1 MKNRKIIT
9 SLVTVLMLGGMAASV
24 TACQPSWRNK
34 YAYDID
40 FNASVDGVSIEF
52 WTGFGSSIN
61 DVLEPLIGE
70 FEKMTGVTVKYE
82 SKGSY
87 DNVLNA
93 TTLAATTGTF
103 PNVVVGYPDHF
114 ATYVNQDIIVRL
126 NYYFENDVH
135 SVFEPEGETF
145 KIDDFYSDYMV
156 ENQSIEFDKD
166 GNPYTL
172 GIPFN
177 KSTEVLIY
185 NATFFDWVAT
195 QPDLATNIFVPRTY
209 AEIDSVG
216 TAILNFLDAKGAYGK
231 YLLADGTVSETDTS
245 TETNKLI
252 LNLHGIQK
260 WNDADTTHKTSFK
273 PFSYD
278 SQANLFITSIRQN
291 GGTYT
296 YYDKEDKHGYIGFN
310 SQETI
315 TAMNALNTMYKNHTF
330 GIPADWDEAKYGS
343 NPFKAQKSLMTLG
356 SSAGVT
362 NDAPTGNAFDI
373 KAAPVPYFSGDKKFV
388 ISQGANLALLDKGSR
403 EQRLASWLLVKFLT
417 KYANGYLCAATGY
430 YPSSPYAENG
440 GMWEGATDDYVDYA
454 TFVEETETNP
464 LASTAEKIK
473 AQTAKINTDYY
484 VKESENWTKFVDQP
498 FPGSA
503 SIRTQV
509 ANVPKFIFID
519 KMTPQ
524 AAINAVLE
532 RLQDYI
538 KK

>member
-1 MKNRKIIT
+1 MKKTKILT
-9 SLVTVLMLGGMAASV
+9 SALTVLMLGGV
-24 TACQPSWRNK
+24 TIAVTSCGPAWRNNF
-34 YAYDID
+34 AYDID
-40 FNASVDGVSIEF
+40 FNADVKGTHIEM

-61 DVLEPLIGE
+61 DYLEPLINE
-70 FEKMTGVTVKYE
+70 FEKITGVSVKYD

-93 TTLAATTGTF
+93 TQLAATSGTF

-126 NYYFENDVH
+126 DYYFENDVH
-135 SVFEPEGETF
+135 SSFEPEGESF
-145 KIDDFYSDYMV
+145 KISDFYPDYMV
-156 ENQSIEFDKD
+156 ENQSIEFDKN
-166 GNPYTL
+166 GKGYTL
-172 GIPFN
+172 GVPFN

-185 NATFFDWVAT
+185 NSTFFDWVAN
-195 QPDLATNIFVPRTY
+195 QPSLSAKIFVPKTY
-209 AEIDSVG
+209 EEVNSVG
-216 TAILNFLDAKGAYGK
+216 EQILAYFDQINLYGN
-231 YLLADGTVSETDTS
+231 YLLSDGTVSKTDTS
-245 TETNKLI
+245 TKQNPLI
-252 LNLHGIQK
+252 LNFHGISK
-260 WNDADTTHKTSFK
+260 WNDADATHKNSFK

-296 YYDKEDKHGYIGFN
+296 YYDKQDKRGYVGFN
-310 SQETI
+310 SAETI
-315 TAMNALNTMYKNHTF
+315 TALNKLNTYYKNHTF

-343 NPFKAQKSLMTLG
+343 NPFKAQKTLMTLG

-373 KAAPVPYFSGDKKFV
+373 KAAPVPYFSADKKFV
-388 ISQGANLALLDKGSR
+388 ISQGANLALLDKGTR
-403 EQRLASWLLVKFLT
+403 EERLASWLLVKFLT

-430 YPSSPYAENG
+430 YPASAYAENG
-440 GMWEGATDDYVDYA
+440 GMWVGASEDYVDYA
-454 TFVEETETNP
+454 TFVEDTETNP
-464 LASTAEKIK
+464 LASTSERIK

-484 VKESENWTKFVDQP
+484 VKASENWTKFVDQP

-509 ANVPKFIFID
+509 ANVPKFLFID
-519 KMTPQ
+519 KQTPQ
-524 AAINAVLE
+524 QAIDSVLE
-532 RLQDYI
+532 RLKDYI